1 MTKLKIEI
9 TVLDGKYRED
19 NEGSAFKRNLKDWL
33 GFHQI
38 FYFEGLGAIN
48 QRKMH

>member
-1 MTKLKIEI
+1 MTKHKIEI

-19 NEGSAFKRNLKDWL
+19 NEGSAFKLNLKDFA
-33 GFHQI
+33 GFHQM
-38 FYFEGLGAIN
+38 FYFEGFGAIN